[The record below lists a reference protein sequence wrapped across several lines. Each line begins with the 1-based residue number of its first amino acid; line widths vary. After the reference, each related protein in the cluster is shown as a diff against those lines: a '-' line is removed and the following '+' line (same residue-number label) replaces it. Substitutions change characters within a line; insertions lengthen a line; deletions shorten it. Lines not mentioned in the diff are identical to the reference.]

1 MGEEGRSPAQAS
13 LVLPLARLAVHV
25 PTLNS
30 AVSSGI
36 YHILLTSFGYR
47 ANSGQADG
55 QAVLELDKAE
65 CSLQRIELWRSYFYV
80 RGQGESLTGRSLG

>member
-1 MGEEGRSPAQAS
+1 M
-13 LVLPLARLAVHV
+13 LPLAGLAVHV
-25 PTLNS
+25 PTLNW

-36 YHILLTSFGYR
+36 YRILLTSFGYR

-80 RGQGESLTGRSLG
+80 RGQGESLTGRSLS